1 MSYDS
6 YSAIERSGD
15 VVKSAPESGRRLT
28 AVEGMDPGTGED
40 MMSLAKEV
48 ILATPDVRRADETFD
63 GWVRNA

>member
-15 VVKSAPESGRRLT
+15 VVKSVPESGCRLT
-28 AVEGMDPGTGED
+28 AVGGMDPGTSED

-48 ILATPDVRRADETFD
+48 ILAPPDVVERMKRLMA
-63 GWVRNA
+63 G